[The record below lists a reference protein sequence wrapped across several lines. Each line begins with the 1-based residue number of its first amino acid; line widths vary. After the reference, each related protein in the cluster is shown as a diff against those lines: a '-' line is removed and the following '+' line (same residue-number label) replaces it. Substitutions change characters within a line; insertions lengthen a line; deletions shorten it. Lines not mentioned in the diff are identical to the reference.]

1 MNEKRGIE
9 VYEIFSKTVMI
20 PLDKAKGGGG
30 AKTEA
35 GEQERGNTKRS
46 HSLFFFLEEKT
57 DKRAEVP
64 NRFLSNPSMAFSSG
78 IKVHRCL

>member
-1 MNEKRGIE
+1 
-9 VYEIFSKTVMI
+9 MI
-20 PLDKAKGGGG
+20 PLDKAKEGGR

-46 HSLFFFLEEKT
+46 HALFFLEEKT

-64 NRFLSNPSMAFSSG
+64 NRFLSNPSMAFSSD
-78 IKVHRCL
+78 IKVHCCL